1 MSRIYVASS
10 WRNQDQPMVVE
21 KLRGE
26 GHEVYDFRHPAEGN
40 DGFTWKEVMPS
51 WTPTGT
57 NDGTVPVEEYVANIG
72 HPKAVEGFG
81 LDFDAM
87 KWAEVC
93 VLVLPCGRSA
103 HLELGWAVGA
113 KRRTAIILDGPNVV
127 PELMYRMVDLLA
139 TDVGEVIDWLRP
151 WRMIEEHPKPWTW
164 AEVPIG
170 WLVPGSGVVVE
181 KRPHVGGFHVTF
193 HRLTPFDEHWTAYR
207 LAEERVPVSLTSH
220 GLMSGKIKPHHD
232 VKVVEVGHMTMDT
245 GGGRG

>member
-10 WRNQDQPMVVE
+10 WRNQDQPLVVE

-40 DGFTWKEVMPS
+40 DGFTWKNVMPS
-51 WTPTGT
+51 WSPSGG
-57 NDGTVPVEEYVANIG
+57 GTVPVEEYVANIG

-87 KWAEVC
+87 KWADTC

-113 KRRTAIILDGPNVV
+113 HRRTAIILDGPNVV

-151 WRMIEEHPKPWTW
+151 YRQIEEHPTPWTW
-164 AEVPIG
+164 STVPIG
-170 WLVPGSGVVVE
+170 WLVPGSGIVVE

-193 HRLTPFDEHWTAYR
+193 RRLRPFDEHWAAYR
-207 LAEERVPVSLTSH
+207 SACEPVPVALTSG
-220 GLMSGKIKPHHD
+220 GLLCSRMKPGPS
-232 VKVVEVGHMTMDT
+232 VKVIEVGHMTTDT
-245 GGGRG
+245 GSSDG